1 MIALLAI
8 LLATGSSS
16 VPATML
22 GTWSSGS
29 CSDPAKL
36 VVIAATTAKMGTGPA
51 AEIVYVADDDG
62 AGNGAIHWK
71 EEGSVDNFV
80 YVASADKLVYNA
92 QVYHMP
98 GAVAYTRCPSS

>member
-1 MIALLAI
+1 MIVLLAI
-8 LLATGSSS
+8 LLAASNS
-16 VPATML
+16 VPAAML

-36 VVIAATTAKMGTGPA
+36 VVITATTAKMGTGPA
-51 AEIVYVADDDG
+51 AGIIYVADDDG

-80 YVASADKLVYNA
+80 YVASTDKLVYNA
-92 QVYHMP
+92 QGYHMP
-98 GAVAYTRCPSS
+98 GAVGYTRCPSS